1 MVVFESPYDNLS
13 NTLNL
18 LKWVKD
24 KVEVHINNFNNII
37 IQEGGLI
44 QSDIKLLEKFSDYMT
59 ERY

>member
-1 MVVFESPYDNLS
+1 MVFESPYDNLS

-18 LKWVKD
+18 LKLVKD

-44 QSDIKLLEKFSDYMT
+44 RSDIKLLEKFSDYMT
-59 ERY
+59 ERYW

>member
-1 MVVFESPYDNLS
+1 MVFESPYDNLS

-18 LKWVKD
+18 LKLVKD

-44 QSDIKLLEKFSDYMT
+44 RSDIKLLEKFSDYMT
-59 ERY
+59 

>member
-1 MVVFESPYDNLS
+1 MVFESPYDNLS

-18 LKWVKD
+18 LKLVKD

-59 ERY
+59 ERYW